1 LGVLFVLFTSSCD
14 PILLSLGAASH
25 AVGVLWNDA
34 ATGRNSCFT
43 RVTWVRRTK
52 RVNIFRTNRVNKS
65 ERRFDLERAT
75 HPLETKRP
83 GRRKSTLHKRFAL
96 PPLTPCISFCCPD
109 STFTDPQSTTDGK
122 FWTGK
127 HFLHFNRRKGKIKNP
142 STHLSSHFSI
152 FPVNQLKP
160 HTPVHIA
167 RTRTGRPSYSRPS
180 CLYSR
185 CVSKNVGAQ

>member
-1 LGVLFVLFTSSCD
+1 MRQPIKKLQKTTGLVGRLFVLFTSSCD

-52 RVNIFRTNRVNKS
+52 WANMFFGRFLWALRVWSHRV
-65 ERRFDLERAT
+65 
-75 HPLETKRP
+75 HWPPLSHKISIPRWVYV
-83 GRRKSTLHKRFAL
+83 HKRFAL
-96 PPLTPCISFCCPD
+96 PPLTPCISFCCPH

-127 HFLHFNRRKGKIKNP
+127 HFLHFNRRKGKIKIHQLTPLPTFPFSP
-142 STHLSSHFSI
+142 STNWNPTHPFI
-152 FPVNQLKP
+152 
-160 HTPVHIA
+160 
-167 RTRTGRPSYSRPS
+167 
-180 CLYSR
+180 
-185 CVSKNVGAQ
+185 